1 MKKFAMA
8 VLVVCAILSG
18 YVECYA
24 RGYRNVDNDND
35 VVTYDET
42 VGWEEYY
49 RDGLRIELHKMTDGT
64 YELKIFA
71 GEDDIREDVKVHD
84 MTITCYADTHTDAMY
99 AIEHLYD

>member
-1 MKKFAMA
+1 MKKLA
-8 VLVVCAILSG
+8 VGLLVVCAILSG

-24 RGYRNVDNDND
+24 KSYLDIISNKE

-42 VGWEEYY
+42 VGLEEYY
-49 RDGLRIELHKMTDGT
+49 REGLRIELHKMTDGT

-71 GEDDIREDVKVHD
+71 GEDDIGEDVKVHD

-99 AIEHLYD
+99 AIDHLYD